1 MKTTKVFLFLLL
13 SCILLG
19 GCGRIGGKYTTESLA
34 AQIGS
39 LEKYS
44 SREFRIGN
52 EKCLD
57 IWFAGT
63 KTNDDL
69 YYDECN
75 YYIFK
80 SKSSAGKAFNYIKKN
95 WIDRETDSGT
105 DFVQGWENADDASV
119 ELYIHLSENMII
131 TAYVQVIS
139 EWGLPVEDDG
149 GTSHSPSRTYQ
160 ERIDFIKKNF

>member
-19 GCGRIGGKYTTESLA
+19 GCGRNGGKYTTESLA

-105 DFVQGWENADDASV
+105 DFVQGWENADDPKLMSEKDRESV
-119 ELYIHLSENMII
+119 SQILE
-131 TAYVQVIS
+131 YVDQWERAMGRANVQ
-139 EWGLPVEDDG
+139 
-149 GTSHSPSRTYQ
+149 TYKGKHKIWQ
-160 ERIDFIKKNF
+160 LK